1 MKGPCLTVVI
11 SEKRPRESVDRIF
24 RNVRLIEMECA
35 VLGGGGGGGEG
46 RVNWRKKTRGA
57 AATRFLRGR

>member
-35 VLGGGGGGGEG
+35 VLRGEG